1 MPTQLKIMSFNMR
14 NDHAA
19 DGENAFL
26 LRRERILACL
36 DEARADVIGFQEITV
51 TMRAW
56 LVENL
61 HDYYTV
67 GGARNANYTGE
78 ASLIA
83 FRKDEFDLLSC
94 DTLMLSSTPRLFGSR
109 YDGSDQSGCPRVY
122 TRVCLKHHD
131 IAEPFYVYNV
141 HTDHRGSISRMLA
154 STQLLQD
161 LTSHGAHFFMTGDFN
176 ATPDETEIKMITACR
191 SRAIVDA
198 TAELGGTFHGFG
210 ALEVPTKI
218 DYIFTDDA
226 IKTISAACVEDTP
239 AEGEPYISDHYP
251 IYIVAEM

>member
-26 LRRERILACL
+26 LRRERILSCIE
-36 DEARADVIGFQEITV
+36 EARADVIGFQEITV

-61 HDYYTV
+61 RDYYTV
-67 GGARNANYTGE
+67 GGARNANHTGE

-141 HTDHRGSISRMLA
+141 HTDHRGSVSRMLA
-154 STQLLQD
+154 SNQLLQA
-161 LTSHGAHFFMTGDFN
+161 LTSHGARFFMTGDFN
-176 ATPDETEIKMITACR
+176 ATPDAPEIAMITACR

-210 ALEVPTKI
+210 ALDVPTKI
-218 DYIFTDDA
+218 DYIFSNLPADPTESYA
-226 IKTISAACVEDTP
+226 VEDVP
-239 AEGEPYISDHYP
+239 IDGVYISDHRP
-251 IYIVAEM
+251 VMSFVTVE